1 MHPGRDPASEL
12 IEGSAR
18 LGSSGVHCHPGP
30 AHARDMIE
38 DFKLFRSSQP
48 GPRGWEEVQVATG
61 GSQRT
66 SPDGQAAR
74 TPSRMPRMSGVLREF
89 SPAASDFTATSAS
102 TFASTRR
109 DAVDE
114 AEAARDYN

>member
-1 MHPGRDPASEL
+1 
-12 IEGSAR
+12 
-18 LGSSGVHCHPGP
+18 
-30 AHARDMIE
+30 MIE

-74 TPSRMPRMSGVLREF
+74 TPSRMPRMSHQG
-89 SPAASDFTATSAS
+89 PADP
-102 TFASTRR
+102 
-109 DAVDE
+109 VEE
-114 AEAARDYN
+114 AEAVAAAAAADASSNPTLSAGCVHAGGALVV